1 MCVFMWGGVVKGRE
15 DFADSARLSSDW
27 KISSKDLFGLRRDG
41 EEREKRNCKVWGVCQ
56 GRRKRR
62 EGNSK
67 FKDGRDRGSSSVK
80 SQESLKVRGSFELS
94 VFFIKFLQLITDLF
108 GDESPR
114 LNFDN
119 YQDPPFFLMS
129 QSWLASFPPDGD
141 CALLSF

>member
-1 MCVFMWGGVVKGRE
+1 LKDFVKG
-15 DFADSARLSSDW
+15 FV
-27 KISSKDLFGLRRDG
+27 GLRRDG
-41 EEREKRNCKVWGVCQ
+41 EKREKRNCKVWGVCQ

-80 SQESLKVRGSFELS
+80 SQESLKVRSSFELS
-94 VFFIKFLQLITDLF
+94 VFFIEFLQLITDLF

-119 YQDPPFFLMS
+119 YQDPPLFLMP
-129 QSWLASFPPDGD
+129 QS
-141 CALLSF
+141 